1 MITMKKE
8 QIGIGVILFA
18 ILLQLCSN
26 GIEWLTLGLG
36 IVGLII
42 TVKFSLKSE

>member
-1 MITMKKE
+1 MKNG
-8 QIGIGVILFA
+8 QIGIAVILFA
-18 ILLQLCSN
+18 ILLQLSSN

-42 TVKFSLKSE
+42 TVKCKCQ